1 MKKLVFLLGLAITTI
16 SCSSNGEY
24 GEYTDKI
31 KLYLKTDEFT
41 MRQVALKNYGSSS
54 YENIAKAIE
63 KGVKINYKS
72 VYFQMIDSLT
82 VKKQLADGIAQYE
95 RELKGLLDVIT
106 FSEEGLTKEKLIEL
120 RNWENKQ
127 RAIDPAIYK
136 NSAEAQFDDSPLD
149 LGGNWGRISGLYFGD
164 IGISLLNWRDFR
176 GTKYKNFEEFAFANR
191 DLSPFISDLCNQ
203 IEKTDKLLT
212 EWDNLGKGNLE
223 LIRNAIWYYQRQSVV
238 RGGIY
243 NTRNDYRILLTDADD
258 NFRFPSDKL
267 DFRFSRDN
275 KYSYINYGCGGN
287 NWECIIKFIDG
298 LEKLQVENDRLSKID
313 PNEVI
318 EYKALN
324 TYTFPL
330 RKGVR
335 YNWRYFIFDKELNI
349 IRSKWAGG
357 RVGGD
362 PHGIQDENP
371 DVYINILY
379 SDDIN

>member
-41 MRQVALKNYGSSS
+41 MKQVAIMNYGSSS

-72 VYFQMIDSLT
+72 VYFQLIDTLT

-95 RELKGLLDVIT
+95 RELKDLLDVIA

-164 IGISLLNWRDFR
+164 IGISLLNWRDFG

-258 NFRFPSDKL
+258 NLAFGDPSDKL
-267 DFRFSRDN
+267 DN
-275 KYSYINYGCGGN
+275 LPYSWFCGNGN
-287 NWECIIKFIDG
+287 NWECVIKFIDG
-298 LEKLQVENDRLSKID
+298 LEKLQVENDRLSEMD
-313 PNEVI
+313 ANEVM

-324 TYTFPL
+324 TYTFAESAKVDL
-330 RKGVR
+330 K
-335 YNWRYFIFDKELNI
+335 YYRYFIFDKELNI
-349 IRSKWAGG
+349 IRSKWAGE

-362 PHGIQDENP
+362 PHRIQDENP
-371 DVYINILY
+371 GVYIKIIY
-379 SDDIN
+379 SDD